1 MTAGIHHHFKRL
13 SVTAATAATS
23 TAALTGLGFI
33 HLEGA
38 APKVLAIE
46 RLHGARGI
54 RIRHFDESKSARAA
68 GITVRDERQRLDRA
82 VLGEKGPDSV
92 FGRGERQIADK

>member
-1 MTAGIHHHFKRL
+1 MTAGINHHFKRL
-13 SVTAATAATS
+13 AITAAAAATS
-23 TAALTGLGFI
+23 TAALTGLSFV
-33 HLEGA
+33 HLEGT
-38 APKVLAIE
+38 APKILAIE

-92 FGRGERQIADK
+92 FGRGERQIADE

>member
-1 MTAGIHHHFKRL
+1 MTAGIHHHFNRL

-46 RLHGARGI
+46 RLHGARSI
-54 RIRHFDESKSARAA
+54 RVGHFDESKPARAP
-68 GITVRDERQRLDRA
+68 GITIGYERQRLDRA
-82 VLGEKGPDSV
+82 VLGKQGADGV
-92 FGRGERQIADK
+92 FGRGKGQIADK